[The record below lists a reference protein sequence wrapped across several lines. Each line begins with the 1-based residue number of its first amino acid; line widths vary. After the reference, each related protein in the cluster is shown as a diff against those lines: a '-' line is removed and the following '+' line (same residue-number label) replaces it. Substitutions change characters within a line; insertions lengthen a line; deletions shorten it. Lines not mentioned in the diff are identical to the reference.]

1 MITEGEDLEE
11 AQIRV
16 TAQISEGAIESITS
30 LSGAELVESEENTE
44 TVKIFKVKEN
54 GTFKFKIRAENGR
67 SARVSCDVNN
77 LVSFLIEDDIL
88 TAVNKMTSGG
98 KKKVQ
103 VTGKIS
109 DGTET
114 TEVYSMNVIYHK
126 GDMVLDGTTTYDGST
141 LISDNKTY
149 EFGNAEKD
157 VATGTAESQMA
168 QNTVVLKVEGNLTVN
183 EGVTLTSVKSTEGY
197 GGPKGMLVY
206 CTGTLTNNGTIS
218 MTARGAY
225 AKGQD
230 VYLFKNAD
238 GTYEY
243 VPKVGGAG
251 GTGVS
256 ILGASSRNG
265 NYGHT
270 GLNRQSGGGG
280 SGGAYNS
287 AIQNGGSSGT
297 SYSGGTGGGGTFGQ
311 TGMPLGPCYGEANG
325 GKGGAG
331 NSNGGTYTG
340 GGAGNPGGIRIK

>member
-77 LVSFLIEDDIL
+77 LVAFLIEDDIL
-88 TAVNKMTSGG
+88 TAVDKMTSGG

-183 EGVTLTSVKSTEGY
+183 EGVTLTSVKSAGGY
-197 GGPKGMLVY
+197 GGPKGMVVY

-230 VYLFKNAD
+230 VYLFKNVD
-238 GTYEY
+238 GTFEY

-251 GTGVS
+251 AES
-256 ILGASSRNG
+256 KLILTQGIIGENG
-265 NYGHT
+265 KF
-270 GLNRQSGGGG
+270 RQTGGG
-280 SGGAYNS
+280 SSASTWWNSSYVFYYCGA
-287 AIQNGGSSGT
+287 GSDGT
-297 SYSGGTGGGGTFGQ
+297 SYCGGSGAAFAGDMNYSGASAK
-311 TGMPLGPCYGEANG
+311 PY
-325 GKGGAG
+325 GGARWKF
-331 NSNGGTYTG
+331 YT
-340 GGAGNPGGIRIK
+340 I